1 MHKKVRKSQE
11 NQLIGAGAITLTVL
25 EAKDLAAMDA
35 NGKSD
40 PFVKIAANFCKQ
52 VYQTHTQ
59 KKTLNPV
66 WHESFPLFVGTLDTT
81 QEISLQLFDRDLIG
95 EDFLGEA
102 TIPVKELVESSED
115 SMEKWYQ
122 LENEPSKTYNKG
134 DKRPGQILI
143 KLHYPKGANLR
154 GIIKQEDPTKTY
166 KFEGKLG
173 SGAFAKVKKAVHKD
187 SGRVCAIKIL
197 KKKKMNKEQKVLL
210 EREIA
215 VMAKLKHPNI
225 VELIEAF
232 DTPKY
237 TYLALELV
245 SGGEL
250 FDEIIHRTE
259 PYFEED
265 AKQMV
270 RQLMLAAE
278 YMHSMGIAHRD
289 LKPENL
295 LFSADKKSLKITDFG
310 LSKDFTSEKLS
321 TSCGTAIY
329 VAPEVLMAT
338 SYDTGCDI
346 WSLGVITYILLTAHV
361 PFDGSTENEVF
372 DKIMRAAYSFPKRL
386 FEHISDEAKDFISK
400 IFVVDTKN
408 RMDATQC
415 LEHPWLSGPE
425 DEISVRVP
433 GPKQELL
440 EFRKNIKHFAESHR
454 ELNKK
459 ETASSDSD
467 QY

>member
-1 MHKKVRKSQE
+1 
-11 NQLIGAGAITLTVL
+11 
-25 EAKDLAAMDA
+25 
-35 NGKSD
+35 
-40 PFVKIAANFCKQ
+40 
-52 VYQTHTQ
+52 
-59 KKTLNPV
+59 V
-66 WHESFPLFVGTLDTT
+66 WNESFPLYVGTLEPS
-81 QEISLQLFDRDLIG
+81 QEITLHLYDRDLIG
-95 EDFLGEA
+95 EDFLGEV
-102 TIPVKELVESSED
+102 TIPVRELLDSSED
-115 SMEKWYQ
+115 SIEKWIV
-122 LENEPSKTYNKG
+122 LANEPSKTYNKG
-134 DKRPGQILI
+134 EKRPGQILI
-143 KLHYPKGANLR
+143 KLHYPKKANLR
-154 GIIKQEDPTKTY
+154 GTIKQEDPTKTY

-173 SGAFAKVKKAVHKD
+173 SGAFAKVKKAVHKET
-187 SGRVCAIKIL
+187 GKFCAVKIL
-197 KKKKMNKEQKVLL
+197 KKKKMNKDQKILL
-210 EREIA
+210 EREIS

-237 TYLALELV
+237 TYLVVELV

-259 PYFEED
+259 PYYEED
-265 AKQMV
+265 AKSMV

-295 LFSADKKSLKITDFG
+295 LLSTDKKTLKITDFG
-310 LSKDFTSEKLS
+310 LSKDFTTEKLT

-372 DKIMRAAYSFPKRL
+372 DKIMRAAYSFPKKL

-400 IFVVDTKN
+400 IFIVDTKN

-415 LEHPWLSGPE
+415 LEHPWLAG
-425 DEISVRVP
+425 DDVDVDL
-433 GPKQELL
+433 PKKPRLELS
-440 EFRKNIKHFAESHR
+440 EFRKNIRHFAESQR
-454 ELNKK
+454 DLNKN
-459 ETASSDSD
+459 EAPDSD
-467 QY
+467 DSNDA